1 MNRFK
6 IVFTSIL
13 VLILLGGSFY
23 INNNQSNYLPST
35 SILIKDSDL
44 PVPPRISYN
53 VSRQRQTFIKDLFK
67 DCNLS
72 GDKKKLVEACNF
84 SSPEVRDF
92 AIRMAGNSP
101 GTFNLGQVCDMF
113 DNCFTNW
120 KYVNDPK
127 GENYVAK
134 ASETIANNFSG
145 DCDDFAVIVCSS
157 VMSIG
162 GEARISY
169 AYKGKKGHAFTEINL
184 GNTPQEIVTDYLVKR
199 YKLKTVN
206 GKRDKSGNWWLNM
219 DWFAGYP
226 GGDYFKYSYGQRFY
240 VLQNYCE
247 EI

>member
-72 GDKKKLVEACNF
+72 GDKKKLLKTCNF

-134 ASETIANNFSG
+134 ASETIANNF
-145 DCDDFAVIVCSS
+145 
-157 VMSIG
+157 
-162 GEARISY
+162 
-169 AYKGKKGHAFTEINL
+169 
-184 GNTPQEIVTDYLVKR
+184 
-199 YKLKTVN
+199 
-206 GKRDKSGNWWLNM
+206 
-219 DWFAGYP
+219 
-226 GGDYFKYSYGQRFY
+226 
-240 VLQNYCE
+240 
-247 EI
+247 